1 MPSSRKSEVE
11 QKNGDLQSKQFL
23 APKPTEFAKK
33 NLPCK
38 LDEDSNSYWNS
49 IMNKI
54 CIYIYVAL

>member
-11 QKNGDLQSKQFL
+11 QKNGNLQSKQFL

-38 LDEDSNSYWNS
+38 LDKDSNPY
-49 IMNKI
+49 
-54 CIYIYVAL
+54 